1 MWLST
6 EFSGVLG
13 QTINFRRGILLK
25 IVFPKLCTWPTSK
38 FFPGIKAV
46 FIHDFFLLQYKLVTN
61 IFSSYKRSSFVKRS
75 QLNGTKL
82 HLKIETYSSF
92 YPFRLIFYSF
102 AFCTFILLFPSINVI
117 IESNW
122 GSKLCT
128 CFFFF
133 VCVFLSANSSY
144 YTL

>member
-1 MWLST
+1 M
-6 EFSGVLG
+6 
-13 QTINFRRGILLK
+13 INFRGGILLK

-46 FIHDFFLLQYKLVTN
+46 FIHEFFFYYNINLLQ

-92 YPFRLIFYSF
+92 YPFSLIFYSF
-102 AFCTFILLFPSINVI
+102 AFCTFIFLFPSINVI

-128 CFFFF
+128 CFLC

-144 YTL
+144 YKL